1 MFSRVGRQNDMPK
14 AAALS
19 LVSTIAYTG
28 SLSGPPLIG
37 LIGQWTGLT
46 TVLSG
51 VAVLLILIAVLNR
64 FTVVK
69 VK

>member
-1 MFSRVGRQNDMPK
+1 MPK

-28 SLSGPPLIG
+28 SLSGPALIG
-37 LIGQWTGLT
+37 LIGQWTSLT

-51 VAVLLILIAVLNR
+51 VAVLLTMIAILNR
-64 FTVVK
+64 FTL
-69 VK
+69 